1 MDIVELFKDGG
12 PLMWALLLA
21 AVTAIAVV
29 FERFVV
35 LHRIPSASKA
45 EKQLED
51 IEVAL
56 SQGGLEGVANKVSK
70 GKGILNYIFARL
82 LKRYDVLVMEKRELA
97 SRRKEMSSGQDFGEQ
112 DAVSKFLMAQTEI
125 SEFRDELL
133 MTIDDSSRT
142 YVTRFLPVLNTVGN
156 VSPLLGLLGTITGM
170 IIAFESIAS
179 SGTGDPRVVAGGIS
193 QALITT
199 ATGLIIA
206 IPSIIFYRYLGHKA
220 DTQRSS
226 IEVYAISFS
235 NTLLAI
241 LEKE

>member
-1 MDIVELFKDGG
+1 MDIVQTFKDGG
-12 PLMWALLLA
+12 PLMYALLLA
-21 AVTAIAVV
+21 ALTGIAVI

-35 LHRIPSASKA
+35 LHRIPSPAKA
-45 EKQLED
+45 EKQLDQVEK
-51 IEVAL
+51 AL
-56 SQGGLEGVANKVSK
+56 TDSGLEGCAQHVSK

-82 LKRYDVLVMEKRELA
+82 LKRYDVLVMEKRELRE
-97 SRRKEMSSGQDFGEQ
+97 RREQTSGGNQSVAQDP
-112 DAVSKFLMAQTEI
+112 VTKFLISQNEL

-156 VSPLLGLLGTITGM
+156 ISPLMGLLGTITGM
-170 IIAFESIAS
+170 IVAFESIAS

-206 IPSIIFYRYLGHKA
+206 IPAIIFYRYLGHKA

-235 NTLLAI
+235 NSLLAL